1 MKYEFLAEPW
11 GILSPLFA
19 RISFICFLG
28 NLVGSQ
34 QKYRYMLWFMII
46 TQILVNGMTIL
57 LILIQCDHIAMLW
70 DHRIPGHCWSTK
82 VQTYSG
88 FFQGG

>member
-19 RISFICFLG
+19 RVSFVCFML
-28 NLVGSQ
+28 NLVGSHR
-34 QKYRYMLWFMII
+34 KYKII
-46 TQILVNGMTIL
+46 LYVTNVSQIIVNGLTIL
-57 LILIQCDHIAMLW
+57 LILIQCQHIETLW
-70 DHRIPGHCWSTK
+70 DHSVQGRCWSTK